1 MLFELNENPKI
12 IQALLGHKSVKTTL
26 TVYNSVDKSY
36 YKDATEKLNSLFN
49 SEKMAEYKI
58 LEEKKDIPALK
69 RTMEEIEKD
78 RYEDDPEI
86 AMLEKLLAEKKAKLK
101 SEQGEM

>member
-1 MLFELNENPKI
+1 MT
-12 IQALLGHKSVKTTL
+12 Q
-26 TVYNSVDKSY
+26 
-36 YKDATEKLNSLFN
+36 
-49 SEKMAEYKI
+49 
-58 LEEKKDIPALK
+58 ALK

-78 RYEDDPEI
+78 RYEDNPEI